1 VIHRLLLLL
10 GNWTL
15 AILRAVASIRGNSKA
30 LEGSQSTYNNPWRS
44 RCRRNI
50 QTGPSVGAERRELG
64 ASLAFSTARCR
75 TRRPL
80 RTPGPDARKL
90 MAEATHRPRVALL
103 GARED
108 EIELLAELH
117 RQDRVELVAVYDPD
131 PHATGL
137 ALAQIAGVASGSDA
151 AAREIFAQTE
161 FVVLPT
167 NRLAYSEAIEW
178 CSGLRAELVG
188 VEEARRRWGSSTTPP
203 SGTPEAHTRLRELE
217 TASAR
222 LGSTEELAEWFL
234 DTAMHAVGATG
245 GSLQIL
251 APDTSELYLLAARGL
266 SEQVVHTSRH
276 PLGEPISG
284 LTAAMQTTQVLHG
297 EREGRIPTQRGR
309 VSSALSVPLVTDDD
323 VLIGVLNVS
332 STVEGRRFDEE
343 DAERLRQLGP
353 SAAHLL
359 RRARNFESRL
369 HRRNDV
375 RILETLRE
383 LEQRG
388 ADFST
393 ALQMLGQKLCAVFEA
408 DSVVLHLSTTDGDWM
423 ELAAADRCSGGA
435 RISSSRT
442 AAARAFA
449 APACS
454 SVYAPLVGTL
464 PIGVLAASFR
474 RLSAAERF
482 RQHGEP
488 TLRQVALYVETRVRE
503 QRLEARLSAAARL
516 AHAAPRLLDARERD
530 QLDAMLVREAALLV
544 SAERASLRHVDE
556 EKRTYSRPCMH
567 GVPDAGAEDWRK
579 LDARV
584 TESTLQRREARV
596 TTTLREEGARL
607 EDPAAY
613 RSFASLPV
621 VHEDRLLAVLNVY
634 DKLPD
639 PALGA
644 RAFSEF
650 DRELLGSLAATA
662 ARLLAAPATT
672 PEMPSAMGRPPAGE
686 LTAQTDS
693 PVRERTPES
702 TSTHPAT
709 SAPAATVAAVAVSR
723 SSTTLEL
730 DGARL
735 REELRREIARAER
748 HQRELG
754 VSLLHVKGLRELGD
768 AEQLA
773 LLETISHLVHEY
785 VRASDLVGWYGPDR
799 LMIVS
804 PESEAGADELEQRLR
819 ELLREELSTAES
831 RIEVRVGSSSFPD
844 DGENAST
851 LLQVAAARLH

>member
-1 VIHRLLLLL
+1 
-10 GNWTL
+10 
-15 AILRAVASIRGNSKA
+15 
-30 LEGSQSTYNNPWRS
+30 
-44 RCRRNI
+44 
-50 QTGPSVGAERRELG
+50 
-64 ASLAFSTARCR
+64 
-75 TRRPL
+75 
-80 RTPGPDARKL
+80 
-90 MAEATHRPRVALL
+90 
-103 GARED
+103 
-108 EIELLAELH
+108 
-117 RQDRVELVAVYDPD
+117 
-131 PHATGL
+131 
-137 ALAQIAGVASGSDA
+137 
-151 AAREIFAQTE
+151 
-161 FVVLPT
+161 
-167 NRLAYSEAIEW
+167 
-178 CSGLRAELVG
+178 
-188 VEEARRRWGSSTTPP
+188 
-203 SGTPEAHTRLRELE
+203 
-217 TASAR
+217 
-222 LGSTEELAEWFL
+222 
-234 DTAMHAVGATG
+234 
-245 GSLQIL
+245 
-251 APDTSELYLLAARGL
+251 
-266 SEQVVHTSRH
+266 
-276 PLGEPISG
+276 
-284 LTAAMQTTQVLHG
+284 
-297 EREGRIPTQRGR
+297 
-309 VSSALSVPLVTDDD
+309 
-323 VLIGVLNVS
+323 
-332 STVEGRRFDEE
+332 
-343 DAERLRQLGP
+343 
-353 SAAHLL
+353 L

-449 APACS
+449 ERQWLHLVDTPTVEGESHATDTDEITAMVERALEPVPDSAPACS

-730 DGARL
+730 DGVRL

>member
-1 VIHRLLLLL
+1 M
-10 GNWTL
+10 
-15 AILRAVASIRGNSKA
+15 S
-30 LEGSQSTYNNPWRS
+30 
-44 RCRRNI
+44 
-50 QTGPSVGAERRELG
+50 
-64 ASLAFSTARCR
+64 
-75 TRRPL
+75 
-80 RTPGPDARKL
+80 
-90 MAEATHRPRVALL
+90 EATHKPRVALL

-117 RQDRVELVAVYDPD
+117 RQDRVGLVAVYDPD

-137 ALAQIAGVASGSDA
+137 ALAQIVGVASGSDA
-151 AAREIFAQTE
+151 AARETFAE
-161 FVVLPT
+161 ADFVVLPS
-167 NRLAYSEAIEW
+167 NRLAYAEAIEW

-203 SGTPEAHTRLRELE
+203 GGTPEAHTRLRELE
-217 TASAR
+217 SASAR
-222 LGSTEELAEWFL
+222 LGSSEELAEWFL

-297 EREGRIPTQRGR
+297 ERAGRIPTQRGR
-309 VSSALSVPLVTDDD
+309 VSSALSVPLVADDD
-323 VLIGVLNVS
+323 VVIGVLNVS

-359 RRARNFESRL
+359 RRAHAFESRL

-393 ALQMLGQKLCAVFEA
+393 SLQMLSQKLCTVFDAE
-408 DSVVLHLSTTDGDWM
+408 SVVLHLSTSDGDWM
-423 ELAAADRCSGGA
+423 ELATAERSGGGG
-435 RISSSRT
+435 RMTSSRT

-449 APACS
+449 QRQWLHLVDAPTVQAETDATETDEITAMVERALEPVPDSAATYS
-454 SVYAPLVGTL
+454 SVYAPLVGTS
-464 PIGVLAASFR
+464 PVGVLAASFR

-516 AHAAPRLLDARERD
+516 AHAAPRLLDARARD

-556 EKRTYSRPCMH
+556 ERRTYSRPCMH
-567 GVPDAGAEDWRK
+567 GVPEAGAEEWRK

-584 TESTLQRREARV
+584 TEATLQRREARI
-596 TTTLREEGARL
+596 TTTLHEEGARL
-607 EDPAAY
+607 EDPVAY

-644 RAFSEF
+644 HAFSEF
-650 DRELLGSLAATA
+650 DRELLASLAATA
-662 ARLLAAPATT
+662 ARLLAAPTAA
-672 PEMPSAMGRPPAGE
+672 PEIPSGVGRARAGE
-686 LTAQTDS
+686 VTAQTDS
-693 PVRERTPES
+693 PLRERTPES
-702 TSTHPAT
+702 PPKQAT
-709 SAPAATVAAVAVSR
+709 AGAPAATVATVAVSR
-723 SSTTLEL
+723 SSATLEL
-730 DGARL
+730 DSVRL

-768 AEQLA
+768 AEQLR
-773 LLETISHLVHEY
+773 LLETISQLVHEY
-785 VRASDLVGWYGPDR
+785 VRAGDLVGWYGPDR

-804 PESEAGADELEQRLR
+804 PEADAGAGELEQRLR
-819 ELLREELSTAES
+819 ELLGEELSTAEAH
-831 RIEVRVGSSSFPD
+831 IEVRVGSSSFPD
-844 DGENAST
+844 DGDNAST